1 MTKREL
7 TELEKEI
14 ANATDRV
21 NFTRDNYPSELEWW
35 RGYENALKLFRLR
48 CITKFKNTSS
58 L

>member
-21 NFTRDNYPSELEWW
+21 SFTRDNYPSELEFW

-48 CITKFKNTSS
+48 CITKFKND
-58 L
+58 